1 MNMAGGNVESWVQA
15 ATLLSCYVKTRT
27 AQAAISDLVV
37 LAYNVDAQ
45 FLGLEISKDL
55 KR

>member
-1 MNMAGGNVESWVQA
+1 M
-15 ATLLSCYVKTRT
+15 KTWR
-27 AQAAISDLVV
+27 AQVAISGLVV

-45 FLGLEISKDL
+45 FLGLEVSKDL